1 MLTYLLIA
9 FVLLLAVAPLLH
21 FRPSKRQ
28 RALARMREY
37 AVLHGLQVEYRKLP
51 TEQRGRRPVTGDV
64 IYYGLRLTP
73 DDRRATLKACWI
85 HEGGQWR
92 SSGARVIPPQILN
105 ELPESVLVASVDEGG
120 CGVYWTEAGGEAEIE
135 IIREVLTRWAHT
147 L

>member
-64 IYYGLRLTP
+64 IYYGL
-73 DDRRATLKACWI
+73 
-85 HEGGQWR
+85 
-92 SSGARVIPPQILN
+92 
-105 ELPESVLVASVDEGG
+105 
-120 CGVYWTEAGGEAEIE
+120 
-135 IIREVLTRWAHT
+135 
-147 L
+147 